1 MFRLVRIPM
10 RLVWPVLAILTM
22 VFFTASARAQ
32 EEKKV
37 EKNSGALRLN
47 LRLVPAAPAVKA
59 QESAAASETDKNAG
73 KPETAEEVQKA
84 VVAAQKKMAEAKALF
99 NEAQAKMEEAQAKME
114 QARRDLLEASKKS
127 GAAGPVGRSGIRR
140 APLVM
145 LRAGTATTS
154 NRAVEDVRKAY
165 EEKKR
170 AEQERLH
177 NDPKWQPSHEPGAVI
192 KFSDNPKSP
201 VVNSFCLNGEGN
213 LLVCCGGVR
222 YAYDAAGRQSG
233 RPPKEI
239 GDPAEVRV
247 VSPAGNQLGVWK
259 LQSEPQAICVG
270 DGGTVFVGG
279 AGKLIKLDKNGKV
292 LATADAPN
300 AIELP
305 PPAEPEKNV
314 ESEAAKKAREEKI
327 AEMQKQANELREA
340 YLKIA
345 QEARKDLKP
354 GDEESMK
361 AYRAKLQ
368 EPKYQEMQQKY
379 LAASRELSAARLT
392 PEMKAYQARQ
402 AWLRKMTITSI
413 AVSGNDLFLAC
424 PMTKATG
431 YAVWRTD
438 LDFGNPK
445 RIVEGLAGC
454 CSQMD
459 VKAKD
464 GEIWIAHNS
473 RHKVDHF
480 DREGKKLSSFG
491 KTDRINPDGFGGCCE
506 PKNLRFGAEGELFAC
521 ESGPP
526 TCVKRFSTDG
536 EFKGVVAIA
545 PWTSGCV
552 RVTTEV
558 SADGSKFFVLHS
570 DENSIQVF
578 TKKKAEAAEKQAET
592 AEQSAKN

>member
-1 MFRLVRIPM
+1 MFRLARIP
-10 RLVWPVLAILTM
+10 LQFVWPASAVLTFVLFA
-22 VFFTASARAQ
+22 AAARAQ
-32 EEKKV
+32 EEKKI
-37 EKNSGALRLN
+37 EKPAGALRLN
-47 LRLVPAAPAVKA
+47 LRLVPIAPAVKPQDSPA
-59 QESAAASETDKNAG
+59 TGETDKSAA
-73 KPETAEEVQKA
+73 KPETAEDLQKA

-99 NEAQAKMEEAQAKME
+99 NEAQAKMDEAREKMDE
-114 QARRDLLEASKKS
+114 ARKELLEAAKKS
-127 GAAGPVGRSGIRR
+127 GAAAGPAGPVGRSGIRR

-145 LRAGTATTS
+145 LRGGTATTD
-154 NRAVEDVRKAY
+154 NKAVEDARKAF
-165 EEKKR
+165 EEKRR
-170 AEQERLH
+170 AEQDRLK

-192 KFSDNPKSP
+192 KFGDNPKSP

-222 YAYDAAGRQSG
+222 YVADAASRQSG
-233 RPPKEI
+233 GPPKKVEEPMEI
-239 GDPAEVRV
+239 RV
-247 VSPAGNQLGVWK
+247 VSPAGNQLDVWK

-270 DGGTVFVGG
+270 DGGTVFAGG
-279 AGKLIKLDKNGKV
+279 AGKLIKLGKNGTV
-292 LATADAPN
+292 LASADAPN
-300 AIELP
+300 SIELP
-305 PPAEPEKNV
+305 PPTEAEKIV
-314 ESEAAKKAREEKI
+314 ESEETKKAREEKI
-327 AEMQKQANELREA
+327 AELQKQVNELREV
-340 YLKIA
+340 YMKIL
-345 QEARKDLKP
+345 QEARKDLKQ

-361 AYRAKLQ
+361 AYREKLQ
-368 EPKYQEMQQKY
+368 EPKYQEAQQKY
-379 LAASRELSAARLT
+379 MAASREFSAARLT

-402 AWLRKMTITSI
+402 AWLRKMIVTSI
-413 AVSGNDLFLAC
+413 AVSGNDVFLAC
-424 PMTKATG
+424 PMAKATG

-459 VKAKD
+459 IKAKD
-464 GEIWIAHNS
+464 GEIWIAHNA

-491 KTDRINPDGFGGCCE
+491 KTDRVNPDGFGGCCE
-506 PKNLRFGAEGELFAC
+506 PKNLRFGADGELYAC

-526 TCVKRFSTDG
+526 TCVKRFTTDG

-558 SADGSKFFVLHS
+558 SADGGKFFVLHS

-578 TKKKAEAAEKQAET
+578 TKKKAEAAEKMT
-592 AEQSAKN
+592 AK